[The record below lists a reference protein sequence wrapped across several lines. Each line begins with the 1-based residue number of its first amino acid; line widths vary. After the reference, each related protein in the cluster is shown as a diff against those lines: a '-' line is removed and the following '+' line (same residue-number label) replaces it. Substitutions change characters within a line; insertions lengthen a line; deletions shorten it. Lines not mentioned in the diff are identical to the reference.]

1 VDRDVRKGQNEA
13 WFREVNERLEDRAV
27 TKLGSAERFRIVCE
41 CSAEEC
47 AERILISVGEYEA
60 VRAEATTFAI
70 LPGHTDP
77 SCERTVTRRDG
88 YIVVEK
94 LGEAAMTAVIENPRT
109 GQSP

>member
-1 VDRDVRKGQNEA
+1 VGRDVRKGQNEA
-13 WFREVNERLEDRAV
+13 WFREVNERLEDRAL

-47 AERILISVGEYEA
+47 AERIEISFADYET

-70 LPGHTDP
+70 VPGHGDLA
-77 SCERTVTRRDG
+77 CERTVASYDG
-88 YIVVEK
+88 YNVVEK
-94 LGEAAMTAVIENPRT
+94 LGEAAITAVVENPRT